1 MSVLHKTSNR
11 VTIGELIDS
20 GEILVH
26 KDGNHGGKYP
36 KTSEFGKQGVPFLTA
51 KLVSDN
57 GNINLKDAPRLAHQK
72 AETFTFGFIETGDV
86 LLSHNATIGR
96 VAIVPELNEK
106 VLIGTSLTHFRVDNS
121 KLLPRYL
128 AVYFSSRDFQMQLRS
143 VMSQTTRDQVPITS
157 QRNLSIILPSIS
169 EQETLVNFNSA
180 FDDKIELLQAQNKTL
195 ETMAQTIF
203 KEWFGKYQIG
213 DELPDGWRVGILDD
227 LFGELATGN
236 RPKGGVGNLS
246 SGIPSIGAESIGGI
260 SNFDYSKTK
269 YISKEF
275 FLNMKRGIVK
285 EYDILIYKDG
295 GKPGTFIPKF
305 SMFGEGFP
313 FKEFCI
319 NSHVFRVQPKKIHHR
334 FYIYQWLNSYYCKWQ
349 LKNIGGKAAIPGIN
363 STDLKNLDVIIP
375 CDKLLYKYHDL
386 VKNKY
391 KKILK
396 NMIQIQSLTKTR
408 DTLLPKLMS
417 GQVRVNN
424 IKQTANA

>member
-1 MSVLHKTSNR
+1 MGFENKMLENWVETNL
-11 VTIGELIDS
+11 
-20 GEILVH
+20 
-26 KDGNHGGKYP
+26 GN
-36 KTSEFGKQGVPFLTA
+36 
-51 KLVSDN
+51 
-57 GNINLKDAPRLAHQK
+57 
-72 AETFTFGFIETGDV
+72 
-86 LLSHNATIGR
+86 
-96 VAIVPELNEK
+96 
-106 VLIGTSLTHFRVDNS
+106 
-121 KLLPRYL
+121 
-128 AVYFSSRDFQMQLRS
+128 
-143 VMSQTTRDQVPITS
+143 
-157 QRNLSIILPSIS
+157 SIILIGGGTPKTTIEEYWDGDIPWLSVVDFNNDNRWVLDTKKTITKLGLDKSSTKLLNKGDVIISARGTVGALAQLKYPMAFNQSCYGIRQKENITSENFMFYLIKYSIQKINRNVHGAVFDTITKQTFDFIDILLPPLP
-169 EQETLVNFNSA
+169 EQKAIAKVLTT

-246 SGIPSIGAESIGGI
+246 SGVPSIGAESIGGI

-269 YISKEF
+269 YVSKEF

-295 GKPGTFIPKF
+295 GTPGTFIPKF

-396 NMIQIQSLTKTR
+396 NMVQIQSLTKTR
-408 DTLLPKLMS
+408 DTILPKLMS

-424 IKQTANA
+424 LKQTTDA

>member
-1 MSVLHKTSNR
+1 MGLENNIPEGWVESEIGLISNKI
-11 VTIGELIDS
+11 TKGTTPSI
-20 GEILVH
+20 
-26 KDGNHGGKYP
+26 KDGGYPQIGVNFLKAESLDGRGGILKN
-36 KTSEFGKQGVPFLTA
+36 KLSFISEIIHEKFKRSQLEENDILFSMAGVLGRTAIIKKENLPANTNQALSLIRPDTA
-51 KLVSDN
+51 KILPKYLLCYLQQKRIISFVNNSTSQSAQP
-57 GNINLKDAPRLAHQK
+57 NINLQQIADISIVLPPLPEQK
-72 AETFTFGFIETGDV
+72 AI
-86 LLSHNATIGR
+86 A
-96 VAIVPELNEK
+96 K
-106 VLIGTSLTHFRVDNS
+106 VLT
-121 KLLPRYL
+121 
-128 AVYFSSRDFQMQLRS
+128 
-143 VMSQTTRDQVPITS
+143 
-157 QRNLSIILPSIS
+157 
-169 EQETLVNFNSA
+169 A

-195 ETMAQTIF
+195 ENMAQTIF
-203 KEWFGKYQIG
+203 KEWFGKYQVG
-213 DELPDGWRVGILDD
+213 DELPEGWRVGILDD

-246 SGIPSIGAESIGGI
+246 SGVPSIGAESIGGI

-269 YISKEF
+269 YVSKEF

-295 GKPGTFIPKF
+295 GTPGTFIPKF

-396 NMIQIQSLTKTR
+396 NMVQIQSLTKTR

-424 IKQTANA
+424 LKQTADA

>member
-1 MSVLHKTSNR
+1 MGIENNIPVGWTKTTLGD
-11 VTIGELIDS
+11 VCE
-20 GEILVH
+20 
-26 KDGNHGGKYP
+26 
-36 KTSEFGKQGVPFLTA
+36 
-51 KLVSDN
+51 
-57 GNINLKDAPRLAHQK
+57 NISRRFNFQDK
-72 AETFTFGFIETGDV
+72 ETVVFVNTGDV
-86 LLSHNATIGR
+86 SNGKFLHHNKISKEGLPGQAKKAIKIGDILYSEIR
-96 VAIVPELNEK
+96 PKNKRFAIVDFDSQDYVVSTKFMVLKRNDKIDLDFFYLFLKSNKTINAFQSHAEARSGTFPQITFDTISLDEINLPTLQEQKAIAK
-106 VLIGTSLTHFRVDNS
+106 VLT
-121 KLLPRYL
+121 
-128 AVYFSSRDFQMQLRS
+128 
-143 VMSQTTRDQVPITS
+143 
-157 QRNLSIILPSIS
+157 
-169 EQETLVNFNSA
+169 A

-203 KEWFGKYQIG
+203 KEWFGKYHIG
-213 DELPDGWRVGILDD
+213 DELPEGWRVGILDD

-236 RPKGGVGNLS
+236 RPKGGVGNLL

-269 YISKEF
+269 YVSKEF
-275 FLNMKRGIVK
+275 FLKMKRGVVE

-295 GKPGTFIPKF
+295 GTPGNFIPKF
-305 SMFGEGFP
+305 SIFGEGFP

-375 CDKLLYKYHDL
+375 CDRLVYKYHDL

-396 NMIQIQSLTKTR
+396 NMVHIQSLTKTR
-408 DTLLPKLMS
+408 DTLMLKLMS
-417 GQVRVNN
+417 GKIRVNYV
-424 IKQTANA
+424 KQTADA